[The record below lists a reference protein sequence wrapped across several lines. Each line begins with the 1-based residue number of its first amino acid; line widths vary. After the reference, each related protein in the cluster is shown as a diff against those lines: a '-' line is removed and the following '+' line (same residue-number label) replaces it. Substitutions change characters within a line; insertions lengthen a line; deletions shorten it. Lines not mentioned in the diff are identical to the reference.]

1 MSVRVLQPGMFTT
14 VQDVGR
20 QGFQRDGVPVS
31 GAMDAFA
38 LRTANMLVGGADTD
52 AGLEITLAGPTLA
65 FESGAL
71 VALTGGHADAF
82 AGDVP
87 LPLWRAVWLPKGTEL
102 RIGRL
107 ESGCRTYLAI
117 AGGIDEPAVLG
128 GRSTF
133 TRAGFGG
140 HEGRALIQGD
150 ELPLGVLS
158 PLAARIAAALAG
170 EGTRSVVASW
180 GIGPSIRPPYSA
192 SPTVRLLEGAHTAAL
207 TSDSCTDLFT
217 LPFRVASQSDRM
229 GYRLEGVELRLQRPM
244 DLLSEGVAFGTMQL
258 PPSGQPIVLMADR
271 QTTGGYPRIGEV
283 ATVDLPLMAQ
293 LRPGDSVNF
302 RPISL
307 AHAQHLYL
315 ERERELAQARRAI
328 TLRHS

>member
-1 MSVRVLQPGMFTT
+1 MFTT
-14 VQDVGR
+14 VQDLGR
-20 QGFQRDGVPVS
+20 RAFQRDGVPVS

-38 LRTANMLVGGADTD
+38 LRAANLLVGGDGNE
-52 AGLEITLAGPTLA
+52 AGLEITLAGPTLQ

-71 VALTGGHADAF
+71 IALTGGQAQAY
-82 AGDVP
+82 AGEMPVP
-87 LPLWRAVWLPKGTEL
+87 SWRPIWIPLGTEL

-107 ESGCRTYLAI
+107 DSGCRAYLAI
-117 AGGIDEPAVLG
+117 AGGIAEPVVLG

-133 TRAGFGG
+133 ARAGFGG
-140 HEGRALIQGD
+140 HGGRALIAGD
-150 ELPLGVLS
+150 DLPLGTLS
-158 PLAARIAAALAG
+158 PLAARIAGGLAG
-170 EGTRSVVASW
+170 EGTALVAAAW
-180 GIGPSIRPPYSA
+180 GIGRSMRPAYSA
-192 SPTVRLLEGAHTAAL
+192 FPIVRLLEGAHITAL
-207 TSDSCTDLFT
+207 TADSRTDLFSV
-217 LPFRVASQSDRM
+217 PFRVASQSDRM
-229 GYRLEGVELRLQRPM
+229 GYRLEGVELRLQHPL

-283 ATVDLPLMAQ
+283 ATVDLPLLAQ

-315 ERERELAQARRAI
+315 ERERELLQARREL
-328 TLRHS
+328 TFRHS